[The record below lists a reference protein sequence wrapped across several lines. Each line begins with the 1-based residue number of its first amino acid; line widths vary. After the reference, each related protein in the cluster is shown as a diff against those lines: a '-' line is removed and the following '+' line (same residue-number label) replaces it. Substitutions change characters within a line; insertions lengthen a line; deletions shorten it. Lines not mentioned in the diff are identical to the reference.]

1 MNDPV
6 IGIHLGNLHSSVGIS
21 RNGRVQ
27 VFESYGMK
35 FIPSIVTY
43 TDDYIYVGKTEKD
56 LALNDPK
63 RVIF

>member
-1 MNDPV
+1 VNDPV

-21 RNGRVQ
+21 RNGRVE
-27 VFESYGMK
+27 VFESYGVK

-43 TDDYIYVGKTEKD
+43 TDDYIFVGKTEKY
-56 LALNDPK
+56 LAINDPK

>member
-1 MNDPV
+1 
-6 IGIHLGNLHSSVGIS
+6 LHSSVGIS
-21 RNGRVQ
+21 RNGRVE
-27 VFESYGMK
+27 VFESYGVK